1 MSNPQNI
8 EYESLG
14 LSKIFLDYI
23 SGNEKLSA
31 RFPGPPFAPDSVQSV
46 TAALKSR
53 DYPRQELVNRLVD
66 YNQELGAGEATL
78 RNIDTLKKPNSFVV
92 CTGQQPSVL
101 TGPVFNVYKAIS
113 CLTLARTLTAASE
126 ENTFV
131 PVFWCAS
138 EDHDL
143 EEMNH
148 LFLPGRDGDIRKLR
162 VDLTNDGRP
171 AEAVRVG
178 RSIRRVLK
186 DAMQLLPDTEFK
198 DEVSALF
205 EPAPEDTLGTWFNR
219 ILIALFSDDGL
230 VVLEPRLIRDLAAPV
245 LQKELDTPNETSGH
259 LKRAGEALSALGY
272 EPSFDGSP
280 KVHCFYIG
288 GRRRARIKFYA
299 DFCIL
304 GEDRVDRRE
313 MSFHL
318 EEHPER
324 FSPDASLRPI
334 VQSAVLP
341 VSAYVAGP
349 GEVAYFAQLKEL
361 HGHFD
366 VPMPVIYPRASVTL
380 VEGSVM
386 RAMEKFGLSP
396 SQLFMD
402 AKSQEELLESTAK
415 GTGLPASL
423 DSLIEQSIKLLDSLV
438 SDVSEFDE
446 GISRMVQKA
455 RGRIGRELDHLKR
468 RVTGAI
474 DEAAGVGRRRLARL
488 FSSTYPNSV
497 PQERVFNILYYLAKY
512 GPDLPRSLIQ
522 SLRGETR
529 QHFVFMLE
537 AYDSLASGT
546 PEQEE
551 EDSSGAEPTVVDE
564 EGGEGPEEEA
574 DRES

>member
-1 MSNPQNI
+1 MSNPKNVD
-8 EYESLG
+8 YESLG

-23 SGNEKLSA
+23 SGNEKLSD
-31 RFPGPPFAPDSVQSV
+31 RFPGPPFAPDSIQGV
-46 TAALKSR
+46 TATLKSR

-78 RNIDTLKKPNSFVV
+78 RNIDALKKPGSYVI
-92 CTGQQPSVL
+92 CAGQQPSIL
-101 TGPVFNVYKAIS
+101 TGPMFNIYKAIS
-113 CLTLARTLTAASE
+113 CLILARTLTAASE
-126 ENTFV
+126 ENTYI

-148 LFLPGRDGDIRKLR
+148 LHLPGRDEDIRKLR

-171 AEAVRVG
+171 AEVVRVD
-178 RSIRRVLK
+178 RHIRRVLK
-186 DAMQLLPDTEFK
+186 EAMLLLPDTEFK

-205 EPAPEDTLGTWFNR
+205 EPAPGDTLGTWFNR
-219 ILIALFSDDGL
+219 ILVALFSDDGL

-245 LQKELDTPNETSGH
+245 LHKELDTSNETSGL
-259 LKRAGEALSALGY
+259 LKRAGETLSEMGY
-272 EPSFDGSP
+272 EPSLDGSS
-280 KVHCFYIG
+280 KLHCFYIG
-288 GRRRARIKFYA
+288 DRRRARIKFYA

-313 MSFHL
+313 LSLHL

-334 VQSAVLP
+334 VQSAILP
-341 VSAYVAGP
+341 VAAYVAGP
-349 GEVAYFAQLKEL
+349 GEIAYYAQLKEL

-386 RAMEKFGLSP
+386 RAMEKFGLNP

-402 AKSQEELLESTAK
+402 AKSQEKLLEGSAK
-415 GTGLPASL
+415 GKGLPASL
-423 DSLIEQSIKLLDSLV
+423 DSLIEQSTTLMDSLV
-438 SDVSEFDE
+438 SDVSDFDP
-446 GISRMVQKA
+446 GISRVVKKVQ
-455 RGRIGRELDHLKR
+455 GRIGRELDYLKR
-468 RVTGAI
+468 RVTDAI
-474 DEAAGVGRRRLARL
+474 DEAAGVGQRRLSRL
-488 FSSTYPNSV
+488 FSSTWPNSM
-497 PQERVFNILYYLAKY
+497 PQERVFNILYYLVKY

-522 SLRGETR
+522 SLLGDTG

-537 AYDSLASGT
+537 TDDTLTSGA
-546 PEQEE
+546 QE
-551 EDSSGAEPTVVDE
+551 EDSFGDATPSL
-564 EGGEGPEEEA
+564 EGDVGEGEEA
-574 DRES
+574 NLES